1 MIDLEMKTCWDDT
14 VIIALWKYKTL
25 PLLQIQTLTDDT
37 GQKDRLKEDN
47 CRKEIFHG
55 CTPLMAKSSV
65 SRLPPPSMQTSSE
78 TSLALS
84 SVLPQ
89 KQQVTTTY
97 NDDVIGG
104 RRAPVGVPSVEPTPI
119 PHTHTHLSGKKKIE
133 LDWFSHTDCKALT
146 TLSALLCGQGQLPVV
161 VKGAKGTHA
170 DFSLRKATKPQYDST
185 KATRLLLSLTRG
197 DSMVTAPWDQV
208 DSSTHYSR
216 FDHDPESIR
225 SHP

>member
-1 MIDLEMKTCWDDT
+1 MTSYAVD
-14 VIIALWKYKTL
+14 AH
-25 PLLQIQTLTDDT
+25 LLACH
-37 GQKDRLKEDN
+37 R
-47 CRKEIFHG
+47 
-55 CTPLMAKSSV
+55 SSQ
-65 SRLPPPSMQTSSE
+65 PPS
-78 TSLALS
+78 
-84 SVLPQ
+84 
-89 KQQVTTTY
+89 
-97 NDDVIGG
+97 
-104 RRAPVGVPSVEPTPI
+104 
-119 PHTHTHLSGKKKIE
+119 HTHTFQKKKIE

-197 DSMVTAPWDQV
+197 DSMVTAPLDQV

-225 SHP
+225 SHPWVNSITEYRRFIQCNDAFIPLCV